1 MRWTIIAKH
10 RRRVEFGALVTIAE
24 NVAEFLDGI
33 AFFSLQI
40 VEDAGLLGLGER
52 SRKFLDGRDDFVLGC
67 HYRGANKGWV
77 PIDRGDDAISAGL
90 DHEDFDT
97 AIGVHSR
104 TDIPSVTGVR

>member
-10 RRRVEFGALVTIAE
+10 RRRFDLGALVTIAE

-40 VEDAGLLGLGER
+40 VEDAGLLRLGEHR
-52 SRKFLDGRDDFVLGC
+52 GKVLDGRDDFVLGC
-67 HYRGANKGWV
+67 HDRGANKSWV
-77 PIDRGDDAISAGL
+77 PIDRGDDAIGARL

-97 AIGVHSR
+97 AI
-104 TDIPSVTGVR
+104 